1 MVSEA
6 ALSHIPGPPAPPIV
20 GHTLRIVRDSYG
32 LQQTSIARYGSVY
45 KVKLLG
51 TWRVNLCGADA
62 LEMVLL
68 DQHQNF
74 SSKVGWDA
82 LKRLFPGGLMLQ
94 DFAEHRQNRRIMQ
107 AAFRA
112 PALRDYTHRMADAMQ
127 SLVAEWPVGKEFLFY
142 DAIKDL
148 TLRLGCSVFMG
159 LPPDGDL
166 ARKLNRAFINE
177 IRAALS
183 VIRYPVP
190 FTPMWHGVRGRA
202 FLRDTFRSLI
212 AERRA
217 APGEDFFSQM
227 CLAKDEDGKGWSEDE
242 ILDQF
247 NFLMMAA
254 HDTTST
260 ALSTMIW
267 ALGAHPEWQDILAAE
282 VAQIG
287 DGPLDNDA
295 LALMTQTEQVFK
307 EALRLVPP
315 VPFIPRYAIEGFTW
329 KGFDI
334 PAGTAITLNPGI
346 TMLSPEFFTDPERF
360 DPSRFSPNRAEDQA
374 HKFAWTPFGGGA
386 HKCIG
391 MHFSTLQVKLFIA
404 TLLRKRRVA
413 LAKPSATEWQRMP
426 IPQPKNRLPV
436 ILHHVATP

>member
-6 ALSHIPGPPAPPIV
+6 GLSHIPGPPAPPVV
-20 GHTLRIVRDSYG
+20 GHTLRIVRDAYG
-32 LQQTSIARYGSVY
+32 LQKQSIARYGPVY

-51 TWRVNLCGADA
+51 VWRVNLCGADA
-62 LEMVLL
+62 MEMVLL
-68 DQHQNF
+68 DKHQNF
-74 SSKVGWDA
+74 SSKDGWNA
-82 LKRLFPGGLMLQ
+82 LTRLFPGGLMLQ

-112 PALRDYTHRMADAMQ
+112 PALRDYTQRMADAMQ
-127 SLVAEWPVGKEFLFY
+127 VLVQEWPVGEPFPFY
-142 DAIKDL
+142 DAIKEL
-148 TLRLGCSVFMG
+148 TLRVGCAVFMG
-159 LPPDGDL
+159 LPPDSDL
-166 ARKLNRAFINE
+166 ARKLNTAFINE
-177 IRAALS
+177 IKAALS

-190 FTPMWHGVRGRA
+190 FTPMWHGVRGRK
-202 FLRDTFRSLI
+202 FLLDTFRRLI

-227 CLAKDEDGKGWSEDE
+227 CSATDEDGKGWSEDE

-267 ALGAHPEWQDILAAE
+267 AIGAHPEWQDILAAE

-287 DGPLDNDA
+287 DGPLDTDA
-295 LALMTQTEQVFK
+295 LAQMTQTEQVFK

-315 VPFIPRYAIEGFTW
+315 VPFIPRYAIEGFSW

-334 PAGTAITLNPGI
+334 PAGTAVTLNPGI
-346 TMLSPEFFTDPERF
+346 TMLSPEFYADPERF

-391 MHFSTLQVKLFIA
+391 MHFSTLQVKIFIA
-404 TLLRKRRVA
+404 TLLRERRVK
-413 LAKPSATEWQRMP
+413 LASQSGTEWQRMP
-426 IPQPKNRLPV
+426 IPRPKDRLPIV
-436 ILHHVATP
+436 LHPVAKH